1 MSNSDMT
8 NRQVCCDVKPGYQ
21 VRFQP
26 SLQFTLCD
34 SSLLRCSHQ
43 DRRQNHCC
51 NTSSI
56 IKLKQLNLFFSL
68 VGELSEFITL
78 GTQEQEHKKLLLVA
92 PGSLYLRADGRRTNS
107 STSGRS
113 DPAKIN
119 QPFTEYV
126 HR

>member
-1 MSNSDMT
+1 MIRLCYATVIKTEDKIIA
-8 NRQVCCDVKPGYQ
+8 VK
-21 VRFQP
+21 
-26 SLQFTLCD
+26 S
-34 SSLLRCSHQ
+34 
-43 DRRQNHCC
+43 
-51 NTSSI
+51 SSI

>member
-8 NRQVCCDVKPGYQ
+8 NRQVCCDVKPGCRY
-21 VRFQP
+21 
-26 SLQFTLCD
+26 D
-34 SSLLRCSHQ
+34 SSQVSSSHFVIRLCYATVIKTE
-43 DRRQNHCC
+43 DKIIAVKS
-51 NTSSI
+51 SSI

-119 QPFTEYV
+119 QLFTEYV